1 MTRGLVSPL
10 PLAIWPATGVASL
23 TGDLHMLF
31 QTMGIARATGEIKDI
46 ASATGEIKDIAS
58 GAGEIMQLQ
67 IPASAILC
75 CAFLKL
81 LAFLKLFVLRFFEN
95 W

>member
-31 QTMGIARATGEIKDI
+31 QTMGI